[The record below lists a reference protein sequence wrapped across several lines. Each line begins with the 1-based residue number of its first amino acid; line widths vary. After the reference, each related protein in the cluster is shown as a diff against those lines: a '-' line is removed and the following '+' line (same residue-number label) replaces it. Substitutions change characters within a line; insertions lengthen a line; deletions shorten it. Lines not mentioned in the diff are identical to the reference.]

1 MPSSSSFFTT
11 PQFGVIVQF
20 RGYVVVMY
28 NSTTYEQN
36 VNDHQ
41 KFRVRV
47 MLALG
52 YSMVAAYIQ
61 RNP

>member
-1 MPSSSSFFTT
+1 
-11 PQFGVIVQF
+11 
-20 RGYVVVMY
+20 MY
-28 NSTTYEQN
+28 NSTKYEQI

-47 MLALG
+47 MLGLG

-61 RNP
+61 SKS